1 MSEAN
6 KTDDKDFGSRHC
18 SPPASETPIEL
29 LRFGPPPFK
38 RPTLEEFEDAM
49 CDSIDRMSKE
59 EIEAELRAAGIDI
72 APAIAKL
79 HAMIEAK
86 KAEQKT

>member
-1 MSEAN
+1 MSEQ
-6 KTDDKDFGSRHC
+6 KDPTRNSGELRC
-18 SPPASETPIEL
+18 SSPASETPIEL
-29 LRFGPPPFK
+29 LRLGPPQFK

-49 CDSIDRMSKE
+49 IEDIERMSKE
-59 EIEAELRAAGIDI
+59 EIEAELRAAGIDM